1 MRTFDDYRR
10 LAPRLRAVVEPL
22 AIDLLRAGCNVA
34 LDFPANTRITRAW
47 FRTLIEKSG
56 ASHLLHFVDSP
67 DTTCL
72 ERIEQRN
79 VERPEGSHHLTP
91 EQFARISSFFEPP
104 SQEEGFEVRTY
115 S

>member
-1 MRTFDDYRR
+1 MQA
-10 LAPRLRAVVEPL
+10 LAKRQPTQLTLDGDSPQAVLRKA
-22 AIDLLRAGCNVA
+22 DQRRAGQAHLGGSRSRPMVQQ
-34 LDFPANTRITRAW
+34 
-47 FRTLIEKSG
+47 SG
-56 ASHLLHFVDSP
+56 ASHVLHFVESA

-104 SQEEGFEVRTY
+104 SQDEGFEVRRY